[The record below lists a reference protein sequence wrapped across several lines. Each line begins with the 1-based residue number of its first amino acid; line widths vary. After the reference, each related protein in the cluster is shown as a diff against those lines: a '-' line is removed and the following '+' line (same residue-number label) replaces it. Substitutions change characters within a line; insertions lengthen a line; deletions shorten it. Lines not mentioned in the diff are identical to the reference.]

1 MQEFLLFFQE
11 EAGQGGGIGPIGKAA
26 DKGGALFQGPGAHPL
41 EDLGLF
47 VGADDL
53 AAVQDGAEHPAGP
66 QGLEGSFQRRD
77 AALGVGEHPVVG
89 TGQSAEIEHHGIDG
103 AGLYIL

>member
-66 QGLEGSFQRRD
+66 QGLEGGLQRRD
-77 AALGVGEHPVVG
+77 AALGVGEHTGVG
-89 TGQSAEIEHHGIDG
+89 TGQPAEVEHHGIDG

>member
-11 EAGQGGGIGPIGKAA
+11 EAGQWGGIGPIGETA
-26 DKGGALFQGPGAHPL
+26 DKGGTLFQGPGAHPL

-66 QGLEGSFQRRD
+66 QGLEGSFQRGMLLW
-77 AALGVGEHPVVG
+77 AWENTP
-89 TGQSAEIEHHGIDG
+89 
-103 AGLYIL
+103 

>member
-1 MQEFLLFFQE
+1 M
-11 EAGQGGGIGPIGKAA
+11 
-26 DKGGALFQGPGAHPL
+26 

-47 VGADDL
+47 VGTDDL

-77 AALGVGEHPVVG
+77 AAFGVGEHPVVG
-89 TGQSAEIEHHGIDG
+89 TGQSAEVEHHGIDG